1 MVRRRARDG
10 VGASTA
16 RPVRRAATRA
26 PALLSAA
33 LLAACGAAGGAT
45 TETGSVGASVT
56 AAPAAGPIDD
66 CGVEVAPAP
75 APARAVTLN
84 QGATEV
90 MLALGLQRRMIGTAY
105 LDDRVAPAFAS
116 AYASVPVLA
125 KEYPSREVLLSHRPD
140 FVYASFA
147 SAFEPEAA
155 GPRRA
160 LAAAGIRSYVS
171 PFGCPPGARPARVT
185 LDGVFAEVADI
196 GRVFG
201 VSRRAQA
208 LIDAQRAELRQ
219 TLAAGLPGIGL
230 KVLWWDSETKAPF
243 VGTCCGAPAMMLAAV
258 GARNVFSD
266 VAGSWANVSWE
277 RVVAADP
284 DVVVVVDASW
294 DTADAK
300 LRYARESAA
309 LKRLTAFRAGRVIQ
323 LPFSDTTPGVRV
335 VAGIRQ
341 LADGLRR
348 LAAAP
353 PP

>member
-1 MVRRRARDG
+1 
-10 VGASTA
+10 
-16 RPVRRAATRA
+16 
-26 PALLSAA
+26 
-33 LLAACGAAGGAT
+33 
-45 TETGSVGASVT
+45 
-56 AAPAAGPIDD
+56 
-66 CGVEVAPAP
+66 
-75 APARAVTLN
+75 VTLN

-140 FVYASFA
+140 FVYASYA

-155 GPRRA
+155 GPRQA
-160 LAAAGIRSYVS
+160 LASAGIRSYVS
-171 PFGCPPGARPARVT
+171 PFGCAPGERPARVT
-185 LDGVFAEVADI
+185 LDGVFAEIADI

-201 VSRRAQA
+201 VPARAQA
-208 LIDAQRAELRQ
+208 LIDAQRAELQQ
-219 TLAAGLPGIGL
+219 TLAAGLPGAGL
-230 KVLWWDSETKAPF
+230 DVLWWDSETKAPF

-258 GARNVFSD
+258 GARNVFDD
-266 VAGSWANVSWE
+266 VDGSWANVSWE

-294 DTADAK
+294 DTAAAK

-309 LKRLTAFRAGRVIQ
+309 LKGLRAFREHRVVE

-341 LADGLRR
+341 LAAGLRG
-348 LAAAP
+348 LTAAP
-353 PP
+353 AP

>member
-1 MVRRRARDG
+1 V
-10 VGASTA
+10 
-16 RPVRRAATRA
+16 
-26 PALLSAA
+26 
-33 LLAACGAAGGAT
+33 
-45 TETGSVGASVT
+45 
-56 AAPAAGPIDD
+56 
-66 CGVEVAPAP
+66 
-75 APARAVTLN
+75 PARAVTLN

-105 LDDRVAPAFAS
+105 LDDRVAPAYAS

-140 FVYASFA
+140 FVYASYA

-155 GPRRA
+155 GPRGA
-160 LAAAGIRSYVS
+160 LASAGIRSYVS
-171 PFGCPPGARPARVT
+171 PFGCAPGVRPARVT
-185 LDGVFAEVADI
+185 LDGVFAEIADI

-201 VSRRAQA
+201 VAARAQA

-219 TLAAGLPGIGL
+219 ALAAGLPGIGL

-258 GARNVFSD
+258 GARNVFED
-266 VAGSWANVSWE
+266 VGGSWANVSWE

-309 LKRLTAFRAGRVIQ
+309 LQGLTAVHEGRVIR

-353 PP
+353 AP